1 MLNFARSIT
10 CLLASTV
17 LLLAACDKGD
27 AKKGDDK
34 KVEDKK
40 GDDKKAVKADVPP
53 VEPKPEPAT
62 ATAELLALGVVKIME
77 KDKPAEAIEL
87 AADGTLK
94 FGPAPDMTLKITT
107 DGKISKPDG
116 TVVAQ
121 VGSDGML
128 SFDGK
133 PSGAVVSE
141 TGLTMTGPDGK
152 TGTVKFNDDGSI
164 TVDPPSPDA
173 LLMVTEGCTGPM
185 VKTCGVIMTMLL
197 FMPGEAVEAVDG
209 PAASVDAVAEPKV
222 VEAKAP

>member
-1 MLNFARSIT
+1 MSTFTRSIT

-34 KVEDKK
+34 KVDDKK
-40 GDDKKAVKADVPP
+40 ADDKKAVKADVPP

-62 ATAELLALGVVKIME
+62 ADVLALGVVKIME

-94 FGPAPDMTLKITT
+94 FGPAPDMTLKITI

-121 VGSDGML
+121 LGSDGML
-128 SFDGK
+128 SFAGK

-152 TGTVKFNDDGSI
+152 TGTVKFNEDGSI

-185 VKTCGVIMTMLL
+185 VKTCGVIMTMVLL
-197 FMPGEAVEAVDG
+197 TASEPIEAVDG
-209 PAASVDAVAEPKV
+209 PAASVEAVAEPKV